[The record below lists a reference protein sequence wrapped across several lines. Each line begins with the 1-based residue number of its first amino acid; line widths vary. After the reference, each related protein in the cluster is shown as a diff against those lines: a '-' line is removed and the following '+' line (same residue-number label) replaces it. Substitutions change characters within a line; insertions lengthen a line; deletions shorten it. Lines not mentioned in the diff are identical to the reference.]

1 MKNKKVFI
9 TSLLTIGILGVGAI
23 SASAYMCNY
32 QDKAEILSELTGKS
46 TNEIIEERITE
57 DKTYGTIAI
66 ENGVLAE
73 FKDKNLEQMKDTLNE
88 KIEDGSISKE
98 KADNILNNKEKQMLN
113 CDGSGAKQGKNK
125 GNKAQNCTNSNCY
138 KNN

>member
-9 TSLLTIGILGVGAI
+9 TSLLTIGILGVGVI

-32 QDKAEILSELTGKS
+32 QDKAEILSELTGVS
-46 TNEIIEERITE
+46 TNEIIEERINE

-66 ENGVLAE
+66 ENGVLEE
-73 FKDKNLEQMKDTLNE
+73 FKDKNLEQMKDTLNK
-88 KIEDGSISKE
+88 KIEYGSISKE
-98 KADNILNNKEKQMLN
+98 KADNILNNKEKQMSN
-113 CDGSGAKQGKNK
+113 CDDSGAKQSKDK
-125 GNKAQNCTNSNCY
+125 GNNAQNCTNSNCY